1 MKKILLFLIIIWI
14 TVFSLVIYLHL
25 QKNNQFK
32 IIFFDIGQGDS
43 ALIKFTNGQKM
54 LVDCGPDKKVLAKL
68 GKYLPFYDRT
78 IDYLA
83 ISHFDLDH
91 YGGCV
96 DVLKRYTVKNIIYN
110 GSEKITD
117 KYWQTWDEFRIK
129 EQSNEFIVWQTSTW
143 KMGNSKIEFL
153 WPLSSQLIGL
163 DIDNENNKSIVF
175 RLVNDN
181 TSVLF
186 TGDMEEKIENILM
199 KTYCIPSSTSCPSL
213 ESKIL
218 KAGHH
223 GSDSSSSK
231 EFIEKVNPDKAIIS
245 VGKNNF
251 GHPSLRILRIMERA
265 SLEVLRTDQLRDIMV
280 MND

>member
-43 ALIKFTNGQKM
+43 ALIKFISGEKM
-54 LVDCGPDKKVLAKL
+54 LVDCGPDKKILAKL
-68 GKYLPFYDRT
+68 GKYLPFYDKT
-78 IDYLA
+78 IDYLVV
-83 ISHFDLDH
+83 SHFDLDH

-96 DVLKRYTVKNIIYN
+96 DVLKRYKVKNIIYN

-117 KYWQTWDEFRIK
+117 KYWQTWNEFRVS
-129 EQSNEFIVWQTSTW
+129 EQTNEFIVWQTSTW
-143 KMGNSKIEFL
+143 KIGSSKIEFL
-153 WPLSSQLIGL
+153 WPLNKQLLNL
-163 DIDNENNKSIVF
+163 DLKNENNKSIVF
-175 RLVNDN
+175 KLTNN
-181 TSVLF
+181 HTSVMF

-199 KTYCIPSSTSCPSL
+199 KIYCTPSSTSCLTL

-231 EFIEKVNPDKAIIS
+231 EFIQIINPDKAIIS

-251 GHPSLRILRIMERA
+251 GHPSLRVLRIMERA
-265 SLEVLRTDQLRDIMV
+265 NLEVLRTDKIRDIII
-280 MND
+280 NNK